1 VPIGSP
7 GRTLPGGD
15 LWTALF
21 SPPPP
26 EDVVGPFWLLYLLVF
41 AVGFGLSIVAE
52 GDGLV
57 RVLPH
62 PDVRRVLAGYA
73 PMSAALF
80 GSGLFFFGVRTLQI
94 DPLRFAAPIWLVLSL
109 VAVTT
114 YLALVGSRL
123 RREVPAA
130 ITAACSW
137 SPFPTGWPPVARR
150 TRRVRRSRPERRER
164 RDAER
169 PAPIGAG
176 RS

>member
-41 AVGFGLSIVAE
+41 AAGFGLSIVAE

-109 VAVTT
+109 IAVTI
-114 YLALVGSRL
+114 YLAFVGSRL

-130 ITAACSW
+130 ITAAARGPH
-137 SPFPTGWPPVARR
+137 SPAGWPPVARR
-150 TRRVRRSRPERRER
+150 DSESS
-164 RDAER
+164 A
-169 PAPIGAG
+169 
-176 RS
+176 